1 MFPGKIPETN
11 PRKFE
16 ILGIP
21 GLEQRLVPR
30 KSAAAHLVQLAGP
43 RILILGHRSPR
54 RAELHESWSPCPVE
68 RLGPPAARAARSPR
82 RSEHRVL
89 LWPPHGPPKE
99 ESLDF
104 LIS

>member
-1 MFPGKIPETN
+1 MATEAVLGSHEDLHRKSQELLGSPMFPGKIPETN

-54 RAELHESWSPCPVE
+54 RAE
-68 RLGPPAARAARSPR
+68 
-82 RSEHRVL
+82 
-89 LWPPHGPPKE
+89 PH
-99 ESLDF
+99 
-104 LIS
+104 